1 MIAEC
6 AYTVPRE
13 LVSKNA
19 ILLWRFHHTLFS
31 VTLCLLVATEKLTAR
46 AVWRT
51 ICRSYL
57 LTTYQSIVTIYFMN
71 CCDWFSQIYQKRHRN
86 ILKTECNFIYW
97 YLCSY
102 LCSLFK
108 IPWLKVELENH
119 SQELRNEMSFLWD
132 WWLEK
137 GMKKSQIHVKDQN
150 WEIHDCLKWLS
161 MKQNNIWHR
170 PTLAL
175 IGRRGLNYG
184 KEVVNSTGVRTGE
197 IGSSSSTLF
206 KGEWNLT
213 SW

>member
-1 MIAEC
+1 MKAEC

-31 VTLCLLVATEKLTAR
+31 VTLCLLVATEKLPAR

-57 LTTYQSIVTIYFMN
+57 LTTCQSIVTIYFMN

-108 IPWLKVELENH
+108 IPWLKLELENH
-119 SQELRNEMSFLWD
+119 IQELRNANVLSMRLLIRKRNE
-132 WWLEK
+132 EK
-137 GMKKSQIHVKDQN
+137 SNSCQRSKLRN
-150 WEIHDCLKWLS
+150 KWL
-161 MKQNNIWHR
+161 
-170 PTLAL
+170 P
-175 IGRRGLNYG
+175 
-184 KEVVNSTGVRTGE
+184 
-197 IGSSSSTLF
+197 
-206 KGEWNLT
+206 
-213 SW
+213 